1 MKKRL
6 CSLLTACALAAGLC
20 AGLTV
25 PAAASFA
32 DVTDTETAEAV
43 AVLTSMG
50 VVDGYSSGVYAPED
64 TLTRAQFCKMIVLAT
79 GRGASVSQNS
89 YRALFDDV
97 ASNSWA
103 LGYINVAYSDGLVA
117 GYGDGTF
124 GPNDGVTVAQAVTIV
139 LRCLGYTTQEVGA
152 FWPEDY
158 LAKAADL
165 GLIDGIETGSEEDL
179 TRGEAARLL
188 YAMLQ
193 ADTADGTAFVQTIA
207 DSTQSDVLLLDNDA
221 ESEDGTTGTA
231 AVYQDGSVRWYE
243 QANGL
248 DDDLVGLR
256 GTLLLNASGQAAGF
270 VPDGNAYVRLTPSE
284 VTATA
289 ITAAGGGSYTISSSI
304 PVVLDGEQT
313 TYGDC
318 WYDLESR
325 DSVTIFYS
333 SAGAIDLI
341 WAGNE
346 TKYDGIQL
354 TGYYED
360 ASPSEAN
367 PTTITLLGVE
377 FEVDSAALDTLTDF
391 EVGDRITVTLN
402 AEGAVV
408 EAETATGGNRS
419 MVGVLENESGTVE
432 LLNGITIQGTFT
444 NSASSLVGQLVTISS
459 TGIGQLAAYALSSST
474 SSSLDVSAAKLGTKS
489 LSDSVHI
496 FECVGKSSVREIG
509 LADILVETVSSSDIL
524 YVGTDS
530 QGLVNLLLLD
540 DVTGDAYTYG
550 ILDIGS
556 QEVQGIG
563 GSGGEGDSF
572 TYSNRTVSVTNG
584 DGTTGTYITGYDL
597 TDGAFGGV
605 AYSDVTG
612 KTTGAATLT
621 KVTGVSRSSFDGS
634 DAVIVD
640 GTIIPIWDEVQVYN
654 SDTGKWITLS
664 EAKAYTDTFTIY
676 YDRTLTTGAKVRI
689 IVTE

>member
-103 LGYINVAYSDGLVA
+103 LGYINVACSDGLVA

-165 GLIDGIETGSEEDL
+165 GLTDGIETGSEEDL

-221 ESEDGTTGTA
+221 ESEDGTSGTA

-248 DDDLVGLR
+248 DEDLVGLR

-289 ITAAGGGSYTISSSI
+289 ITAAGGERKSQHQCERNANCAACPFHSVFLLSLYGVCPQVLHPYLAVCGVEVQAVLCGVAEKIAL
-304 PVVLDGEQT
+304 VVLHAFGH
-313 TYGDC
+313 
-318 WYDLESR
+318 
-325 DSVTIFYS
+325 
-333 SAGAIDLI
+333 IDI
-341 WAGNE
+341 
-346 TKYDGIQL
+346 
-354 TGYYED
+354 
-360 ASPSEAN
+360 
-367 PTTITLLGVE
+367 V
-377 FEVDSAALDTLTDF
+377 
-391 EVGDRITVTLN
+391 
-402 AEGAVV
+402 
-408 EAETATGGNRS
+408 
-419 MVGVLENESGTVE
+419 
-432 LLNGITIQGTFT
+432 
-444 NSASSLVGQLVTISS
+444 
-459 TGIGQLAAYALSSST
+459 YALF
-474 SSSLDVSAAKLGTKS
+474 A
-489 LSDSVHI
+489 VHHLNQRLLYYLI
-496 FECVGKSSVREIG
+496 RNHR
-509 LADILVETVSSSDIL
+509 ILLIINKIAQIL
-524 YVGTDS
+524 
-530 QGLVNLLLLD
+530 
-540 DVTGDAYTYG
+540 
-550 ILDIGS
+550 
-556 QEVQGIG
+556 
-563 GSGGEGDSF
+563 F
-572 TYSNRTVSVTNG
+572 
-584 DGTTGTYITGYDL
+584 
-597 TDGAFGGV
+597 
-605 AYSDVTG
+605 
-612 KTTGAATLT
+612 
-621 KVTGVSRSSFDGS
+621 
-634 DAVIVD
+634 
-640 GTIIPIWDEVQVYN
+640 
-654 SDTGKWITLS
+654 
-664 EAKAYTDTFTIY
+664 
-676 YDRTLTTGAKVRI
+676 
-689 IVTE
+689 